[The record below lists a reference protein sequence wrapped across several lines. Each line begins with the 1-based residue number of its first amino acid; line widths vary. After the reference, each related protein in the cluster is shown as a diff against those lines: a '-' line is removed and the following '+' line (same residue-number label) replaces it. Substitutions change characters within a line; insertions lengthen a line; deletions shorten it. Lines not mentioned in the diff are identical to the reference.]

1 LIRNE
6 RDLSGIQTGRLRRRH
21 VHHQLTLFKL
31 KRMLLSPIFPVDL
44 LSVLLKSSQLLP
56 LQDKP
61 PLKALGLL
69 LVLEGSL
76 ILCSS
81 IHSLFLE
88 LESVHLSVGALE
100 AF

>member
-1 LIRNE
+1 M
-6 RDLSGIQTGRLRRRH
+6 
-21 VHHQLTLFKL
+21 HHQLTLFKL
-31 KRMLLSPIFPVDL
+31 KRMLLSAVFPVDL
-44 LSVLLKSSQLLP
+44 LSVLLESSQLLP

-61 PLKALGLL
+61 PLKALDLL

-76 ILCSS
+76 ILCSA
-81 IHSLFLE
+81 IHGFLLE